1 VPGNDPALSLQAMPG
16 YDRRPGR
23 CIQGVVVFERSLIKR
38 LRRSNPDLRVIWLPW
53 LPLHPLSW
61 ATIVPQKILR
71 PGRKPLDAAPVFAQQ
86 SFDTSQARRLSAL
99 VMSMDEQLT
108 APLGGGEGAVR

>member
-1 VPGNDPALSLQAMPG
+1 
-16 YDRRPGR
+16 
-23 CIQGVVVFERSLIKR
+23 VFERSVIKR
-38 LRRSNPDLRVIWLPW
+38 LRHSNPDLRVIGLPR

-71 PGRKPLDAAPVFAQQ
+71 PGRKPLNTALVFARQ

-99 VMSMDEQLT
+99 VMSMDGQLT
-108 APLGGGEGAVR
+108 APPGGGEGAVR